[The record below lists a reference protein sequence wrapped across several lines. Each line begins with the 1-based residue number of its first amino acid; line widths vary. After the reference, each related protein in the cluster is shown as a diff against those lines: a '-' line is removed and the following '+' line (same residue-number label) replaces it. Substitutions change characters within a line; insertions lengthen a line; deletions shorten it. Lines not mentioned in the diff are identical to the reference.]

1 MGKIVARS
9 LNKVPIWFLVVR
21 VGENAAIRADE
32 NVSILAHPG
41 TFEIKCIKFL
51 Y

>member
-21 VGENAAIRADE
+21 VGENATIRVDE
-32 NVSILAHPG
+32 NVAILAHPG
-41 TFEIKCIKFL
+41 TFKIECIKFL